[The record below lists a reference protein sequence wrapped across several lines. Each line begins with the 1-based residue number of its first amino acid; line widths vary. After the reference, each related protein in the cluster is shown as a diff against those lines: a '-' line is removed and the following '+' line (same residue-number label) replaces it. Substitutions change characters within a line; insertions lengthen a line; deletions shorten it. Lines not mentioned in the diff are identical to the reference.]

1 MLIYTIISNVIL
13 VIAVIVIYIKYFQL
27 KTTSTS
33 DINSLH
39 VKIED
44 ESTEKRS
51 LKEKLAMVPKD
62 EAKKTEAFLQK
73 INELIRERE
82 DEMRLRLN
90 AEKQIELALQKTDEI
105 QKRLQ
110 DWQSIQ
116 GAVMKDAKDS
126 VIKVGE
132 ELYGKLS
139 SSYKAEV
146 ENSKKLVD
154 SVSKNIS
161 DFFRK
166 FSEEK
171 QKALASVAA
180 GAVAEANEKK
190 VASKQF
196 YNNVAK
202 PNVEDATKKLIF
214 NVVDVM
220 NVGGQMVNKDYF
232 LPGNLDGEKA
242 KLFFCEVAS
251 VINKKLYILDFKAC
265 RYFAEYEYSKAKDKP
280 AAIAGLQQKL
290 DKYFSYLANAKY
302 RDSIV
307 KIVSPVAAKFEK
319 NSVIIVLPTKI
330 ELQAI
335 KDIHYYEKA
344 IKLGL
349 EVMELNQVND
359 LFL

>member
-1 MLIYTIISNVIL
+1 MV
-13 VIAVIVIYIKYFQL
+13 AAIVIYIKYFQL

-39 VKIED
+39 VRIED
-44 ESTEKRS
+44 ESTEKKS

-82 DEMRLRLN
+82 EEMRLRLN

-126 VIKVGE
+126 MSKVGE
-132 ELYGKLS
+132 DLYGKLS
-139 SSYKAEV
+139 GNYKAEV
-146 ENSKKLVD
+146 ENGKKLVD
-154 SVSKNIS
+154 SVSKNIA
-161 DFFRK
+161 DFFHK

-180 GAVAEANEKK
+180 MAASDASEKK
-190 VASKQF
+190 LVSKQF
-196 YNNVAK
+196 YSNVAK

-214 NVVDVM
+214 NAVDVM
-220 NVGGQMVNKDYF
+220 NVSGQVVNKDYF
-232 LPGNLDGEKA
+232 LPGNLDDEKA
-242 KLFFCEVAS
+242 RLFFCELAS
-251 VINKKLYILDFKAC
+251 IINKKLYIFDFKAC
-265 RYFAEYEYSKAKDKP
+265 RYFAEYEYSKVKDKP
-280 AAIAGLQQKL
+280 AAIAALQQKL
-290 DKYFSYLANAKY
+290 DKYFSYLTNKKY
-302 RDSIV
+302 CDSIV
-307 KIVSPVAAKFEK
+307 KIISPMTEKFEK
-319 NSVIIVLPTKI
+319 NSITIVLPTKI
-330 ELQAI
+330 ELQVI
-335 KDIHYYEKA
+335 KDINYYEKA
-344 IKLGL
+344 TKLGL